1 MIKISDAKRI
11 VKRVI
16 LANLAVEKRG
26 LSLTPLLSGRHG
38 IGKSMLVKQVADDI
52 NGVLLTVEGGS
63 LKEGEITGLP
73 YQYMDE
79 KGKISFRFLPYY
91 VVERIQ
97 KKEKEIYLLNHSK
110 EESDALK
117 GDINR
122 YSDNDI
128 KPSEKIS
135 LLLEKKIQ
143 PVIVF
148 FDEINRSDP
157 QVYKELMNILL
168 TRSVNGYNFPW
179 WVFFVAAMN
188 PPTDDGLYFT
198 NDIDPAQLDRFFKL
212 DIAPT
217 STDFIAYAK
226 EKDFSP
232 LIPDFI
238 KENRTALYQQ
248 KDLSNT
254 ECVPEPTPRGYEML
268 DLIFKGL
275 DKLSP
280 MFLPEEMTMKVIL
293 EDLSELCISKLG
305 KTTGTLFFDYVKNT
319 LYNVTLDQFLNDDN
333 ELSHTKD
340 KLKLMK
346 SDMAEALGVNI
357 ISYLKDFAGSLSTN
371 WRKLFELESKIG
383 IFIKTIDKKTRIVFA
398 HQFEDATTRQNQSF
412 VSTYHDIYYHVIQP
426 VFSQEK
432 ELKASY
438 KKLK

>member
-79 KGKISFRFLPYY
+79 NGKISFRFLPYY

-179 WVFFVAAMN
+179 WVFFVGAMN
-188 PPTDDGLYFT
+188 PANSSSTYQT
-198 NDIDPAQLDRFFKL
+198 NEMDPAQLDRFIKL
-212 DIAPT
+212 DVK
-217 STDFIAYAK
+217 SNSVDFLNYAK
-226 EKDFSP
+226 ANDISP
-232 LIPDFI
+232 VIQDFI
-238 KENRTALYQQ
+238 KGHRN
-248 KDLSNT
+248 DLFADDDELDDDVTST
-254 ECVPEPTPRGYEML
+254 PSPRGYDML
-268 DLIFKGL
+268 DTILKSVSITRPFFTAQENALKVVRNDLKVISEAKLGKEIGDRFFEYYQQVSSAVTFADFINDDEKLNNTL
-275 DKLSP
+275 DKIIDMS
-280 MFLPEEMTMKVIL
+280 L
-293 EDLSELCISKLG
+293 EQKSKLG
-305 KTTGTLFFDYVKNT
+305 LAILNYLSDFSSTISGNWALLVK
-319 LYNVTLDQFLNDDN
+319 
-333 ELSHTKD
+333 
-340 KLKLMK
+340 
-346 SDMAEALGVNI
+346 I
-357 ISYLKDFAGSLSTN
+357 
-371 WRKLFELESKIG
+371 ESKIKYYL
-383 IFIKTIDKKTRIVFA
+383 KTLDRKTKIQFA
-398 HQFEDATTRQNQSF
+398 NDFVSSTTRRGQTFMSI
-412 VSTYHDIYYHVIQP
+412 YHDIYTDLILP
-426 VFSQEK
+426 ILEESK
-432 ELKASY
+432 ALKDSFFD
-438 KKLK
+438 